1 MHPPALSV
9 NTEQAEG
16 KGVGQPEL
24 QEEQQRLEEE
34 QRQQEQ
40 QQLKQEEENEQ
51 QRQQQRAKQ
60 EELEHIVATA
70 NATAAAVMVNE
81 VESASTMEVATQ
93 QNEIA
98 EVLPQSVV
106 VSAVASPITTP
117 AVAGRIRKSDYEKM
131 SARLLEAMEASEKDW
146 PAKDLLEWYIT
157 EHASDQDTTARE
169 EISQQLE
176 HVLRR
181 MIKHDKSVVDVKS
194 TVKGS
199 KRLEDKVLRTKYF
212 ANKLHAEH
220 LAAKKAEESAAAA
233 AIAAASEAAEKERLR
248 QVAEEE
254 AKEQARLL
262 AVKAE
267 ELERIVATANATA
280 AAVMVNEVES
290 ASTMEVATQ
299 QNEIAEV
306 LPQSVVVSAVASPI
320 TTPAVAGRIRKSDY
334 EKMSA
339 RLLEAMEA
347 SEKDWPAKDLLEWY
361 ITEHASDQDTTA
373 REEISQQLE
382 HVLRRMIKHD
392 KSVVDVKSTVKGS
405 KRLED
410 KVLRTKYFANKLHA
424 EHLAAKKAEES
435 AAAAAIA
442 AASEAAE
449 KERLRQVAEEEAKEQ
464 ARLLAVKAEEDAL
477 VEAELNRAR
486 EAIIKAEEHERHRQE
501 LHHQAERR
509 REEKE
514 RMERKL
520 EAQVLSEKAALAAAA
535 LEALA
540 IKMDEERKH
549 AEAVAE
555 AERIRVQ
562 LETERMAR
570 QLADEQAALKA
581 IADADAAAAAAT
593 AAKALEEEEQRRQ
606 KARDIAEQEKL
617 ARELVEQEER
627 EKIARKLVEQE
638 QEERKKLQEQQA
650 REQAAREEEVS
661 PSSLFTLVTTPHS
674 IYLSHPFSRI
684 PFPYLHRHPAHPSLP
699 LTYANG
705 DRRSVLQLQNKK
717 KRRELRVNL
726 WSRKRRKQER

>member
-1 MHPPALSV
+1 MHPAVLPV

-40 QQLKQEEENEQ
+40 QQLKQQEENEQ
-51 QRQQQRAKQ
+51 QRQQQRAKR
-60 EELEHIVATA
+60 EELDHIAVTA
-70 NATAAAVMVNE
+70 NATAAAVMVIE
-81 VESASTMEVATQ
+81 EESASTMQVATQ
-93 QNEIA
+93 QYEIA
-98 EVLPQSVV
+98 DVLPQLVV
-106 VSAVASPITTP
+106 VSAVASPISTP

-131 SARLLEAMEASEKDW
+131 STRLLEAMEASEKDW

-157 EHASDQDTTARE
+157 EHASDQDTTARD

-199 KRLEDKVLRTKYF
+199 KRLEDKVLRTKSF

-220 LAAKKAEESAAAA
+220 LAAKKADESAAAA
-233 AIAAASEAAEKERLR
+233 AIAAASESAEKERLL

-280 AAVMVNEVES
+280 AAVMMNEVES
-290 ASTMEVATQ
+290 ASTMKADAQ

-306 LPQSVVVSAVASPI
+306 QAVPSVVVSAVASPI
-320 TTPAVAGRIRKSDY
+320 STPAVAGRIRKSDY
-334 EKMSA
+334 EKMST

-373 REEISQQLE
+373 RDEISQQLE

-410 KVLRTKYFANKLHA
+410 KVLRTKSFANKLHA
-424 EHLAAKKAEES
+424 EHLAAKKADES

-442 AASEAAE
+442 AASESAE
-449 KERLRQVAEEEAKEQ
+449 KGRLLQVAEEEAKEQ

-486 EAIIKAEEHERHRQE
+486 EAIIKAEEHERRQQE

-514 RMERKL
+514 WMEREL
-520 EAQVLSEKAALAAAA
+520 EAQLLSEKAALAAAA

-581 IADADAAAAAAT
+581 IADADAAAVAAVAAAAA
-593 AAKALEEEEQRRQ
+593 AAKALEEDKQRRQ
-606 KARDIAEQEKL
+606 KERELAEQEKQ

-638 QEERKKLQEQQA
+638 QEERKKQQEQQA
-650 REQAAREEEVS
+650 REQAAREEKVS
-661 PSSLFTLVTTPHS
+661 PPLPLTLVTTPHS
-674 IYLSHPFSRI
+674 IYLSHTHI
-684 PFPYLHRHPAHPSLP
+684 PFPISPSPPCTPITTPYLR
-699 LTYANG
+699 
-705 DRRSVLQLQNKK
+705 
-717 KRRELRVNL
+717 
-726 WSRKRRKQER
+726 